1 MLINIIFFFIKK
13 FICSSIVVVIVKKY
27 FVILVQIIGNK
38 VQHQSIYISIL
49 CFNRKNIFDF
59 FFSSNYRLCD
69 FCYEKLIK
77 ESLMSNYTILNDQDN
92 DNEIKDDVDLKFEVR
107 SERLIQPSDDQS
119 LSQEQ

>member
-13 FICSSIVVVIVKKY
+13 FISSSIVVVIVKKY

-38 VQHQSIYISIL
+38 VQHQSIY
-49 CFNRKNIFDF
+49 FYFVFYRKNIFDF
-59 FFSSNYRLCD
+59 FFSSNHRLCD